1 MSITAYIELEVE
13 INVLRYVPFVPAQVS
28 GPPEVCYEAEP
39 AEIEIEVLYDGK
51 DITGLLSEEDLASL
65 EEQAE
70 ELMRSEY
77 R

>member
-51 DITGLLSEEDLASL
+51 DITNLLSQEDMVQL
-65 EEQAE
+65 EERAE
-70 ELMRSEY
+70 DYMRSEY

>member
-13 INVLRYVPFVPAQVS
+13 INVLHYEPFIPAQVS

-39 AEIEIEVLYDGK
+39 SEIEIEVLYDGK
-51 DITGLLSEEDLASL
+51 DITGLLSEEDLVRL

-70 ELMRSEY
+70 DYMRSEY
-77 R
+77 Q